1 MEQDLESFR
10 LRLKFFY
17 GKVKEKM
24 MKLEG
29 VEVEGYELTSL
40 SKESTKG

>member
-1 MEQDLESFR
+1 MGYGWR
-10 LRLKFFY
+10 IGY

-29 VEVEGYELTSL
+29 VEEVEVEG
-40 SKESTKG
+40 

>member
-1 MEQDLESFR
+1 MERFLLWSKIWR
-10 LRLKFFY
+10 VLGCSWRIGY

-29 VEVEGYELTSL
+29 VEEVE
-40 SKESTKG
+40 K